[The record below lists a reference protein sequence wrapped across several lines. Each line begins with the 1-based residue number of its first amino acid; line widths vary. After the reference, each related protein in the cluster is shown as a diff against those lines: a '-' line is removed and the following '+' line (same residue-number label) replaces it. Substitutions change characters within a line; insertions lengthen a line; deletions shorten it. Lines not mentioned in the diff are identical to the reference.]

1 MSRCRSREVWLY
13 EKLCVDQGQAW
24 DETRWRRRLVS
35 RNVTHAR
42 TPEQSEQGQAQAR
55 TTRLLVARH
64 GETRDNAARRWQGW
78 NDSPLTAR
86 GVSQAEALGRRL
98 VSEPDPV
105 AALYSSDLGRAVQ
118 TATIAGQ
125 PLGLS
130 PATDRDLRER
140 HAGEFSGLSLQQ
152 LNDRYA
158 ADMAR
163 RDMGSLLDWTPPG
176 GESLRQVLARVL
188 ASLDRVGAA
197 WRGRSVV
204 VVTHGGVIRV
214 LATHVLARDGEG
226 LWDLHAANCGLSA
239 FTWHGEGQLT
249 LERLD
254 EHDYLPQVTDPPAP
268 IAPSE

>member
-1 MSRCRSREVWLY
+1 VWN
-13 EKLCVDQGQAW
+13 EAP
-24 DETRWRRRLVS
+24 WRYRLVS
-35 RNVTHAR
+35 RNVTHAQ
-42 TPEQSEQGQAQAR
+42 TPEQLGQARAR

-64 GETRDNAARRWQGW
+64 GETRDNAVRRWQGW

-98 VSEPDPV
+98 ASESDPV
-105 AALYSSDLGRAVQ
+105 AALYSSDLGRAVH

-130 PATDRDLRER
+130 PATDPSLRER
-140 HAGEFSGLSLQQ
+140 NAGEFSGLSLQQ

-163 RDMGSLLDWTPPG
+163 RDTGSLLDWTPPG
-176 GESLRQVLARVL
+176 GESLRQVLERVL
-188 ASLDRVGAA
+188 ASLDRIAAA

-214 LATHVLARDGEG
+214 LATHVLARDGER
-226 LWDLHAANCGLSA
+226 LWDLQAANCGLSA

-268 IAPSE
+268 IAPAE

>member
-1 MSRCRSREVWLY
+1 M
-13 EKLCVDQGQAW
+13 
-24 DETRWRRRLVS
+24 S

-42 TPEQSEQGQAQAR
+42 TPEQSGQGQGQAQAQAR

-64 GETRDNAARRWQGW
+64 GETRDNAAQRWQGW

-98 VSEPDPV
+98 VSEPDPI

-118 TATIAGQ
+118 TATIVGQ

-214 LATHVLARDGEG
+214 LVTHVLARDGEG

-268 IAPSE
+268 ITPAE